1 MSHEKES
8 KSSPDEHFITQVL
21 RYQEGDL
28 STEELRALNKD
39 LRENPERLAEFTRI
53 HSTSRL
59 VHETQTAAIPV
70 VSAADF
76 EIEKPAS
83 WKRALLPLAACLAVM
98 LGLSIWKFGG
108 GIGSNM
114 GGGNIATVVDPVALD
129 SRWQLVAGEGAKYS
143 IVSPNLVRLQRGE
156 LEFSSTEPADLVVE
170 TPHAVA
176 TAEGTHFLIG
186 HHTETIQ
193 PTNKQ
198 RPEMLTTKTRTKM
211 TTTKTIS
218 RLFVLAGIVTM
229 TNNSGTVKAGENE
242 AVVAG
247 AKGAPEK
254 ITVQANSDFAF
265 DLYKQIA
272 KENEGKNLFFSP
284 YSVSGALAMT
294 AEGARGK
301 TAEEMGKVLRFP
313 DATRRTGDDAQRIPW
328 ETSQIH
334 TGFGEINAR
343 LNEKLSDA
351 DRKKI
356 ESQIA
361 TLQTELK
368 AMQEKA
374 SKKWDRKLNAEI
386 AKLVARIKSLDGKIN
401 PPKLAVAN
409 ALWGEKTFPFREDYL
424 DTISASYKT
433 GGLFPIDFAK
443 NPEPS
448 RLHINSWVEEQTNN
462 RIKDLIP
469 EGDINESTKL
479 VLTNAIYFKG
489 NWTNPFDKKMTR
501 TRDFTRNDG
510 SKVQTPIM
518 FGSLPV
524 KLGGQKIA
532 EDTHVSVAELP
543 YAGDDLSMVLITA
556 GKGKPLSTIEKHLT
570 TANLDKWLGTLK
582 KGRRDIHVS
591 LPRFKMESKYK
602 LNDTL
607 KAMGMPTAFQRGG
620 ADFTGLNESYGKDLF
635 ISFVHHKGFIEVNEA
650 GTEAA
655 AATAVGIQGKSMP
668 PSFDGTRPFIYL
680 IRDNATGT
688 ILFMGRM
695 MDPTE
700 K

>member
-1 MSHEKES
+1 M
-8 KSSPDEHFITQVL
+8 
-21 RYQEGDL
+21 
-28 STEELRALNKD
+28 
-39 LRENPERLAEFTRI
+39 
-53 HSTSRL
+53 
-59 VHETQTAAIPV
+59 
-70 VSAADF
+70 
-76 EIEKPAS
+76 
-83 WKRALLPLAACLAVM
+83 
-98 LGLSIWKFGG
+98 
-108 GIGSNM
+108 
-114 GGGNIATVVDPVALD
+114 
-129 SRWQLVAGEGAKYS
+129 
-143 IVSPNLVRLQRGE
+143 
-156 LEFSSTEPADLVVE
+156 
-170 TPHAVA
+170 
-176 TAEGTHFLIG
+176 
-186 HHTETIQ
+186 
-193 PTNKQ
+193 
-198 RPEMLTTKTRTKM
+198 
-211 TTTKTIS
+211 
-218 RLFVLAGIVTM
+218 LAGIVTM

-254 ITVQANSDFAF
+254 ITVKANSNFAF
-265 DLYKQIA
+265 DLYRQLA
-272 KENEGKNLFFSP
+272 KENDGKNLFFSP

-294 AEGARGK
+294 AEGARGE
-301 TAEEMGKVLRFP
+301 TAIEMGKVLRFP

-343 LNEKLSDA
+343 LNEKLSDV

-374 SKKWDRKLNAEI
+374 SKKWDQKLNAEI
-386 AKLVARIKSLDGKIN
+386 AKLVAQIKRLDGKIN

-409 ALWGEKTFPFREDYL
+409 ALWGEKTFPFREDYI

-448 RLHINSWVEEQTNN
+448 RLHINDWVEEQTSN
-462 RIKDLIP
+462 RIKNLIP
-469 EGDINESTKL
+469 EGNIDGKTKL

-532 EDTHVSVAELP
+532 EDTHVSLAELS
-543 YAGDDLSMVLITA
+543 YAGDELSMVLITA
-556 GKGKPLSTIEKHLT
+556 GGGQPLSAVEKHLS
-570 TANLDKWLGTLK
+570 TANLDKWLATLK
-582 KGRRDIHVS
+582 KGHRDIYVS

-620 ADFTGLNESYGKDLF
+620 ADFTGLNESYGKELY
-635 ISFVHHKGFIEVNEA
+635 ISFVHHKGFIDVNEA

-655 AATAVGIQGKSMP
+655 AATAVGIGGLSMP

>member
-1 MSHEKES
+1 MSHEKET
-8 KSSPDEHFITQVL
+8 KPSPDEHFITQVL

-76 EIEKPAS
+76 EIEKPAT

-98 LGLSIWKFGG
+98 LGLSIWKFSG
-108 GIGSNM
+108 GIG
-114 GGGNIATVVDPVALD
+114 GGPIATLATPVALD
-129 SRWQLVAGEGAKYS
+129 SRWHLVAGAGAKYS

-176 TAEGTHFLIG
+176 TAEGTRFYIG

-198 RPEMLTTKTRTKM
+198 TPKM
-211 TTTKTIS
+211 TTTTKTIS

-254 ITVQANSDFAF
+254 ITVKANSDFAF

-356 ESQIA
+356 ESQIT

-374 SKKWDRKLNAEI
+374 SKKWDRELNAEI

-469 EGDINESTKL
+469 ERDINESTKL

-543 YAGDDLSMVLITA
+543 YAGDELSMVLITA

-582 KGRRDIHVS
+582 KGHQDTRVS

-607 KAMGMPTAFQRGG
+607 KAMGMPTAFQSGG
-620 ADFTGLNESYGKDLF
+620 ADFTGLNESYGKELY
-635 ISFVHHKGFIEVNEA
+635 ISFVHHKGFIDVNEA

-655 AATAVGIQGKSMP
+655 AATAVGIGFRSMP

-700 K
+700 E

>member
-1 MSHEKES
+1 MIENLENGPEQPGDTSDDEAVREYGRQLAIDALIRDVMQS
-8 KSSPDEHFITQVL
+8 QDVVQSPAGNIVPMKQPRKRRRTMMAV
-21 RYQEGDL
+21 G
-28 STEELRALNKD
+28 AC
-39 LRENPERLAEFTRI
+39 
-53 HSTSRL
+53 
-59 VHETQTAAIPV
+59 AA
-70 VSAADF
+70 
-76 EIEKPAS
+76 
-83 WKRALLPLAACLAVM
+83 AACIVSM
-98 LGLSIWKFGG
+98 LGITIWKKDIDAVKGA
-108 GIGSNM
+108 SED
-114 GGGNIATVVDPVALD
+114 TVALD
-129 SRWQLVAGEGAKYS
+129 ERWVIKAAADADYS
-143 IVSPNLVRLQRGE
+143 IVEPNRVKLRRGE
-156 LEFSSTEPADLVVE
+156 LHFASIQPASLVVE

-176 TAEGTHFLIG
+176 TAEGTRFYIG
-186 HHTETIQ
+186 HHTETIK
-193 PTNKQ
+193 PTNQ
-198 RPEMLTTKTRTKM
+198 RTTNMK
-211 TTTKTIS
+211 TTKTIS

-229 TNNSGTVKAGENE
+229 TNNSGTVQAGENE
-242 AVVAG
+242 AAVAR

-265 DLYKQIA
+265 DLYKQLA
-272 KENEGKNLFFSP
+272 KENDGKNLFFSP

-356 ESQIA
+356 ESQIT

-374 SKKWDRKLNAEI
+374 SKKWDQKLNAEI

-469 EGDINESTKL
+469 KRDINESTKL

-510 SKVQTPIM
+510 SKVKTPIM

-532 EDTHVSVAELP
+532 EDTHVSLAELP

-582 KGRRDIHVS
+582 KGRQDTRVS

-655 AATAVGIQGKSMP
+655 AATAVGIQGYSMP

>member
-1 MSHEKES
+1 
-8 KSSPDEHFITQVL
+8 
-21 RYQEGDL
+21 
-28 STEELRALNKD
+28 
-39 LRENPERLAEFTRI
+39 
-53 HSTSRL
+53 
-59 VHETQTAAIPV
+59 
-70 VSAADF
+70 
-76 EIEKPAS
+76 
-83 WKRALLPLAACLAVM
+83 
-98 LGLSIWKFGG
+98 
-108 GIGSNM
+108 
-114 GGGNIATVVDPVALD
+114 
-129 SRWQLVAGEGAKYS
+129 
-143 IVSPNLVRLQRGE
+143 
-156 LEFSSTEPADLVVE
+156 
-170 TPHAVA
+170 
-176 TAEGTHFLIG
+176 
-186 HHTETIQ
+186 
-193 PTNKQ
+193 
-198 RPEMLTTKTRTKM
+198 
-211 TTTKTIS
+211 
-218 RLFVLAGIVTM
+218 VLAGIVTM
-229 TNNSGTVKAGENE
+229 TNNSGTVQAGENE

-265 DLYKQIA
+265 DLYKQLA
-272 KENEGKNLFFSP
+272 KENDGKNLFFSP

-356 ESQIA
+356 EGQIA

-374 SKKWDRKLNAEI
+374 SKMRDQKLNAEI
-386 AKLVARIKSLDGKIN
+386 AKLVTQIKTLDGKIN

-409 ALWGEKTFPFREDYL
+409 ALWGEKTFPFRKDYV

-448 RLHINSWVEEQTNN
+448 RLHINGWVEEQTNN

-469 EGDINESTKL
+469 KDDIDGNTKL

-501 TRDFTRNDG
+501 TRDFTRSDG

-524 KLGGQKIA
+524 KLGGQKVA

-543 YAGDDLSMVLITA
+543 YVGDELSMVLITA
-556 GKGKPLSTIEKHLT
+556 GRGKPLNTIEKHLT
-570 TANLDKWLGTLK
+570 ASNLDKWLGTLK
-582 KGRRDIHVS
+582 KGHQDIHVS

-607 KAMGMPTAFQRGG
+607 KAMGMPTAFQAGG
-620 ADFTGLNESYGKDLF
+620 ADFSGLNESYGKELS
-635 ISFVHHKGFIEVNEA
+635 ISSVRHKGFIDVNEE

-655 AATAVGIQGKSMP
+655 AATAVVIGGRSMS

>member
-1 MSHEKES
+1 MK
-8 KSSPDEHFITQVL
+8 
-21 RYQEGDL
+21 
-28 STEELRALNKD
+28 
-39 LRENPERLAEFTRI
+39 
-53 HSTSRL
+53 
-59 VHETQTAAIPV
+59 
-70 VSAADF
+70 
-76 EIEKPAS
+76 
-83 WKRALLPLAACLAVM
+83 
-98 LGLSIWKFGG
+98 
-108 GIGSNM
+108 
-114 GGGNIATVVDPVALD
+114 
-129 SRWQLVAGEGAKYS
+129 
-143 IVSPNLVRLQRGE
+143 
-156 LEFSSTEPADLVVE
+156 
-170 TPHAVA
+170 
-176 TAEGTHFLIG
+176 
-186 HHTETIQ
+186 
-193 PTNKQ
+193 
-198 RPEMLTTKTRTKM
+198 TTKTM
-211 TTTKTIS
+211 S

-229 TNNSGTVKAGENE
+229 TNNSGTVQAGENE

-265 DLYKQIA
+265 DLYKQLA
-272 KENEGKNLFFSP
+272 KENDGKNLFFSP

-356 ESQIA
+356 ESQIT

-448 RLHINSWVEEQTNN
+448 RLHINGWVEEQTNN

-469 EGDINESTKL
+469 KDDINESTKL

-489 NWTNPFDKKMTR
+489 NWSNAFDEKMTR

-518 FGSLPV
+518 FDSLPV
-524 KLGGQKIA
+524 KLGRQKIA

-543 YAGDDLSMVLITA
+543 YVGDELSMVLITA

-570 TANLDKWLGTLK
+570 TANLDKWLGTLE
-582 KGRRDIHVS
+582 KGYQKIDVS

-607 KAMGMPTAFQRGG
+607 KAMGMPTAFQPGG
-620 ADFTGLNESYGKDLF
+620 ADFTGLNESYGKELY

-655 AATAVGIQGKSMP
+655 AATGHGISP
-668 PSFDGTRPFIYL
+668 SLERPSFDGTRPFIYL

>member
-1 MSHEKES
+1 MYETPTGKGGNMSHEKES
-8 KSSPDEHFITQVL
+8 MSSSDEKFITRIL

-28 STEELRALNKD
+28 SAEELRELNRD
-39 LRENPERLAEFTRI
+39 LLENPERLAEFTRI
-53 HSTSRL
+53 HNTSRL
-59 VHETQTAAIPV
+59 AHEAQTAAIPV
-70 VSAADF
+70 VSAADL
-76 EIEKPAS
+76 ENKKPTT
-83 WKRALLPLAACLAVM
+83 WRRALLPIAACLVVM
-98 LGLSIWKFGG
+98 LGFSIWKSGVDIDPG
-108 GIGSNM
+108 P
-114 GGGNIATVVDPVALD
+114 IATVTTPVVLD
-129 SRWQLVAGEGAKYS
+129 SRWHLVAAEGAKYS

-156 LEFSSTEPADLVVE
+156 LEFSSSAPADLVVE

-186 HHTETIQ
+186 HHTETIK
-193 PTNKQ
+193 PTNQ
-198 RPEMLTTKTRTKM
+198 RTTNMKP
-211 TTTKTIS
+211 TKTIS

-242 AVVAG
+242 AAVAG

-254 ITVQANSDFAF
+254 ITVKANSDFAF
-265 DLYKQIA
+265 DLYKQLV
-272 KENEGKNLFFSP
+272 KENDGKNLFFSP

-301 TAEEMGKVLRFP
+301 TAAEMGKVLRFP
-313 DATRRTGDDAQRIPW
+313 EATRRTGDDAQRIPW

-334 TGFGEINAR
+334 TGFGQINAR

-374 SKKWDRKLNAEI
+374 SKKWDQKLNAEI
-386 AKLVARIKSLDGKIN
+386 AKLVTRIKRLDGKIN

-409 ALWGEKTFPFREDYL
+409 ALWGEQTFPFREDYL

-469 EGDINESTKL
+469 KDDINASTKL

-524 KLGGQKIA
+524 KLGRQKIA

-543 YAGDDLSMVLITA
+543 YAGDELSMVLITA
-556 GKGKPLSTIEKHLT
+556 GRGKPLSTIEKHLS
-570 TANLDKWLGTLK
+570 TANLDKWLATLK
-582 KGRRDIHVS
+582 KGHRDIYVS

-620 ADFTGLNESYGKDLF
+620 ADFTGLNESYGKELY
-635 ISFVHHKGFIEVNEA
+635 ISFVHHKGFIDVNEA

-655 AATAVGIQGKSMP
+655 AATAVGIAARSMP

>member
-1 MSHEKES
+1 MSHEKEA
-8 KSSPDEHFITQVL
+8 KPSPDEHFITQVL

-28 STEELRALNKD
+28 STEELRVLNKD

-53 HSTSRL
+53 HNTSRL
-59 VHETQTAAIPV
+59 VYETQTGAIPV
-70 VSAADF
+70 VSAADL
-76 EIEKPAS
+76 EIEKPAT
-83 WKRALLPLAACLAVM
+83 WRRALLPLAACLVVM
-98 LGLSIWKFGG
+98 LGFSIWKSGVDIDPG
-108 GIGSNM
+108 P
-114 GGGNIATVVDPVALD
+114 IATVTTPVVLD
-129 SRWQLVAGEGAKYS
+129 SRWHLVAGEGAKYS
-143 IVSPNLVRLQRGE
+143 VVSPNLVRLQRGE
-156 LEFSSTEPADLVVE
+156 LEFSSTEPADLIVE

-186 HHTETIQ
+186 HHTETINQ
-193 PTNKQ
+193 PDQPSTNQ
-198 RPEMLTTKTRTKM
+198 QTTKM
-211 TTTKTIS
+211 TTTTKTMS

-229 TNNSGTVKAGENE
+229 TNNSGTVQAGENE

-247 AKGAPEK
+247 VKGAPEK

-265 DLYKQIA
+265 DLYKQLA

-374 SKKWDRKLNAEI
+374 SKKWDRELNAEI
-386 AKLVARIKSLDGKIN
+386 AKLVARITSLDGKIN

-448 RLHINSWVEEQTNN
+448 RLHINRWVEEQTNN

-469 EGDINESTKL
+469 ERDINESTKL

-532 EDTHVSVAELP
+532 EDTHVSVTELP
-543 YAGDDLSMVLITA
+543 YAGDELSMVLITA

-582 KGRRDIHVS
+582 KGHQDTRVS

-607 KAMGMPTAFQRGG
+607 KAMGMPTAFQSGG
-620 ADFTGLNESYGKDLF
+620 ADFTGLNESYGKELY
-635 ISFVHHKGFIEVNEA
+635 ISFVHHKGFIDVNEA

-655 AATAVGIQGKSMP
+655 AATAVGIGFRSMP

-700 K
+700 E

>member
-1 MSHEKES
+1 MIENFEDGPEQPGDTSDDEAVREYGRQLAIDALIRDAMQS
-8 KSSPDEHFITQVL
+8 QDVVQSPAGNIVSLKQPRKRRRTMMAV
-21 RYQEGDL
+21 G
-28 STEELRALNKD
+28 AC
-39 LRENPERLAEFTRI
+39 
-53 HSTSRL
+53 
-59 VHETQTAAIPV
+59 AAAAYI
-70 VSAADF
+70 VS
-76 EIEKPAS
+76 
-83 WKRALLPLAACLAVM
+83 M
-98 LGLSIWKFGG
+98 LGITIWKKDIDAVKGT
-108 GIGSNM
+108 SED
-114 GGGNIATVVDPVALD
+114 TVALD
-129 SRWQLVAGEGAKYS
+129 ERWVIKAAADADYS
-143 IVSPNLVRLQRGE
+143 IVEPNRVKLRRGE
-156 LEFSSTEPADLVVE
+156 LHFASLQPASLVVE

-176 TAEGTHFLIG
+176 TAEGTRFYIG
-186 HHTETIQ
+186 HHTETINQ
-193 PTNKQ
+193 PDQTSTKQ
-198 RPEMLTTKTRTKM
+198 RTTNQRTTNMK

-254 ITVQANSDFAF
+254 ITVKANSNFAF
-265 DLYKQIA
+265 DLYRQLA
-272 KENEGKNLFFSP
+272 KENDGKNLFFSP

-294 AEGARGK
+294 AEGARGE
-301 TAEEMGKVLRFP
+301 TAIEMGKVLRFP

-343 LNEKLSDA
+343 LNEKLSDV

-374 SKKWDRKLNAEI
+374 SKKWDQKLNAEI
-386 AKLVARIKSLDGKIN
+386 AKLVAQIKRLDGKIN

-409 ALWGEKTFPFREDYL
+409 ALWGEKTFPFREDYI

-448 RLHINSWVEEQTNN
+448 RLHINDWVEEQTSN
-462 RIKDLIP
+462 RIKNLIP
-469 EGDINESTKL
+469 EGNIDGKTKL

-543 YAGDDLSMVLITA
+543 YAGDELSMVLITA
-556 GKGKPLSTIEKHLT
+556 GRGKPLSTIEKHLS
-570 TANLDKWLGTLK
+570 TANLDKWLATLK
-582 KGRRDIHVS
+582 KGHRDIYVS

-620 ADFTGLNESYGKDLF
+620 ADFTGLNESYGKELY
-635 ISFVHHKGFIEVNEA
+635 ISFVHHKGFIDVNEA

-655 AATAVGIQGKSMP
+655 AATAVGIAARSMP

>member
-1 MSHEKES
+1 MIENLENGPEQPGDTSDDEAVREYGRQLAIDALIRDAMQS
-8 KSSPDEHFITQVL
+8 QDVVQSPAGNIVSMKQPRKRGRTMMAV
-21 RYQEGDL
+21 G
-28 STEELRALNKD
+28 AC
-39 LRENPERLAEFTRI
+39 
-53 HSTSRL
+53 
-59 VHETQTAAIPV
+59 AA
-70 VSAADF
+70 
-76 EIEKPAS
+76 
-83 WKRALLPLAACLAVM
+83 AACIVSM
-98 LGLSIWKFGG
+98 LGITIWKKDIDAVKGT
-108 GIGSNM
+108 SED
-114 GGGNIATVVDPVALD
+114 TVALD
-129 SRWQLVAGEGAKYS
+129 ERWVIKAAADADYS
-143 IVSPNLVRLQRGE
+143 IVEPNRVKLRRGE
-156 LEFSSTEPADLVVE
+156 LHFASLQPASLVVE

-176 TAEGTHFLIG
+176 TAEGTRFYIG
-186 HHTETIQ
+186 HHTETIKPTNQ
-193 PTNKQ
+193 PTTNMK
-198 RPEMLTTKTRTKM
+198 
-211 TTTKTIS
+211 TTKTIS

-242 AVVAG
+242 VVVAG

-265 DLYKQIA
+265 DLYKQLA
-272 KENEGKNLFFSP
+272 KENDGKNLFFSP

-301 TAEEMGKVLRFP
+301 TAAEMGKVLRFP

-374 SKKWDRKLNAEI
+374 SKKWDQKLNAEI
-386 AKLVARIKSLDGKIN
+386 AKLVARIKRLDGKIN

-543 YAGDDLSMVLITA
+543 YAGDELSMVLITA
-556 GKGKPLSTIEKHLT
+556 GRGKSLSTIEKHLT
-570 TANLDKWLGTLK
+570 MANLDKWLGTLK
-582 KGRRDIHVS
+582 KGRRDTHVS

-620 ADFTGLNESYGKDLF
+620 ADFTGINESYGKELY
-635 ISFVHHKGFIEVNEA
+635 ISFVHHKGFIDVNEA

-655 AATAVGIQGKSMP
+655 AATAGGVAARSMP

>member
-1 MSHEKES
+1 MSHEKEA
-8 KSSPDEHFITQVL
+8 KPSPDEHFITQVL

-28 STEELRALNKD
+28 STEELRVLNKD

-53 HSTSRL
+53 HNTSRL
-59 VHETQTAAIPV
+59 VYETQTGAIPV
-70 VSAADF
+70 VSAADL
-76 EIEKPAS
+76 EIEKPTT
-83 WKRALLPLAACLAVM
+83 WRRALLPLAACLVVM
-98 LGLSIWKFGG
+98 LGFSIWKFGG
-108 GIGSNM
+108 GIG
-114 GGGNIATVVDPVALD
+114 GGNIATIVDPAALD
-129 SRWQLVAGEGAKYS
+129 SRWHLVAGEGAKYS
-143 IVSPNLVRLQRGE
+143 VVSPNLVRLQRGE
-156 LEFSSTEPADLVVE
+156 LEFSSTEPADLIVE

-176 TAEGTHFLIG
+176 TADGTHFLIG
-186 HHTETIQ
+186 HHTETINQ
-193 PTNKQ
+193 PDQPSTNQ
-198 RPEMLTTKTRTKM
+198 QTTKM
-211 TTTKTIS
+211 TTTTKTMS

-229 TNNSGTVKAGENE
+229 TNNSGTVQAGENE

-265 DLYKQIA
+265 DLYKQLA

-334 TGFGEINAR
+334 TGFGQINAR

-351 DRKKI
+351 ERKEV

-361 TLQTELK
+361 TLQIELK
-368 AMQEKA
+368 GIREKA
-374 SKKWDRKLNAEI
+374 SKKWDRELNAEI
-386 AKLVARIKSLDGKIN
+386 AKLVAQIKRLDGKIN

-409 ALWGEKTFPFREDYL
+409 ALWGEQTFPFREDYV

-448 RLHINSWVEEQTNN
+448 RLHINSWVEEQTSN

-532 EDTHVSVAELP
+532 KDTHVSVAELP
-543 YAGDDLSMVLITA
+543 YAGDELSMVLITA

-570 TANLDKWLGTLK
+570 TSNLDKWLATLK
-582 KGRRDIHVS
+582 KGHQNIHVT

-607 KAMGMPTAFQRGG
+607 KAMGMPTAFQSGG
-620 ADFTGLNESYGKDLF
+620 ADFTGLNESYGKKLY
-635 ISFVHHKGFIEVNEA
+635 ISFVHHKGFIDVNEA

-655 AATAVGIQGKSMP
+655 AATAVGIGFRSMP

-700 K
+700 E